1 LGGQIE
7 IMYAWLDE
15 TCGAEGWG
23 TGPAGLIGVLNDAIA
38 FYFDNA
44 AFAHAFV
51 ARLCCGYRVEAVE
64 GAFALRNDTPPLRR
78 GASVHKTPQGTHT
91 GQAGFMTLFGWA
103 GLAGTTFAAALLQ
116 AVSGFGFAVLA
127 VPLYLLLVDPAQA
140 VQLAIILS
148 TALSFAVVSGLRR
161 TVAPALLLRLGIGS
175 LAGLPIGLF
184 SFRYADRLLV
194 RLVVG
199 AAILAFGVMMAGFR
213 FRGGRPWARFG
224 RTQTRDLAAG
234 AAAGV
239 ATALVG
245 MAGPPVL
252 IYLLLAGTAA
262 QTVRATLLAFFALSY
277 GATLASH
284 AATVGI
290 PGPTWVAAG
299 ILAPIAL
306 LGGLVGRPIGDRIG
320 SDGFALLA
328 IALLTAAGLYT
339 VVAAG
344 VGLVAREP

>member
-1 LGGQIE
+1 MSL
-7 IMYAWLDE
+7 L
-15 TCGAEGWG
+15 
-23 TGPAGLIGVLNDAIA
+23 
-38 FYFDNA
+38 
-44 AFAHAFV
+44 
-51 ARLCCGYRVEAVE
+51 
-64 GAFALRNDTPPLRR
+64 
-78 GASVHKTPQGTHT
+78 
-91 GQAGFMTLFGWA
+91 GWA

-148 TALSFAVVSGLRR
+148 TVLSFAVVPGLRR
-161 TVAPALLLRLGIGS
+161 TIAPALLLRLSAGS

-184 SFRYADRLLV
+184 SFRYADPLLV
-194 RLVVG
+194 RLGVG
-199 AAILAFGVMMAGFR
+199 ATILAFAVMMAGLR
-213 FRGGRPWARFG
+213 RRGQPWAPFG

-234 AAAGV
+234 AVAGT

-252 IYLLLAGTAA
+252 IYLLLSGTAA
-262 QTVRATLLAFFALSY
+262 QTVRATLLAFFTLSY
-277 GATLASH
+277 GATVASH

-299 ILAPIAL
+299 VLAPFAL
-306 LGGLVGRPIGDRIG
+306 LGGLVGRPIGDRLG

-328 IALLTAAGLYT
+328 IALLTVAGLYT
-339 VVAAG
+339 VAAAG
-344 VGLVAREP
+344 VGLVTREP

>member
-1 LGGQIE
+1 
-7 IMYAWLDE
+7 
-15 TCGAEGWG
+15 
-23 TGPAGLIGVLNDAIA
+23 
-38 FYFDNA
+38 
-44 AFAHAFV
+44 
-51 ARLCCGYRVEAVE
+51 
-64 GAFALRNDTPPLRR
+64 
-78 GASVHKTPQGTHT
+78 
-91 GQAGFMTLFGWA
+91 MTLFGWA

-161 TVAPALLLRLGIGS
+161 TIAPALLLRLSIGS

-213 FRGGRPWARFG
+213 FRGGRPWAPFG
-224 RTQTRDLAAG
+224 RTQTRDL
-234 AAAGV
+234 AAGV

-284 AATVGI
+284 AAAVGI

-299 ILAPIAL
+299 IAPIAL
-306 LGGLVGRPIGDRIG
+306 LGGLVGRPIGDRVG

>member
-1 LGGQIE
+1 
-7 IMYAWLDE
+7 
-15 TCGAEGWG
+15 
-23 TGPAGLIGVLNDAIA
+23 
-38 FYFDNA
+38 
-44 AFAHAFV
+44 
-51 ARLCCGYRVEAVE
+51 
-64 GAFALRNDTPPLRR
+64 
-78 GASVHKTPQGTHT
+78 
-91 GQAGFMTLFGWA
+91 MTLFGWA

-127 VPLYLLLVDPAQA
+127 VPLYLLLIDPAQA

-148 TALSFAVVSGLRR
+148 TALSFAVVPGLRR
-161 TVAPALLLRLGIGS
+161 SIAPALLLRLSAGS

-184 SFRYADRLLV
+184 SFRHADRLLV
-194 RLVVG
+194 RFVVG
-199 AAILAFGVMMAGFR
+199 ATILAFGVLMAGFR
-213 FRGGRPWARFG
+213 HRAGRPWAPFG
-224 RTQTRDLAAG
+224 RTRNRDLAAG
-234 AAAGV
+234 AVAGV

-299 ILAPIAL
+299 ILTPFAL
-306 LGGLVGRPIGDRIG
+306 LGGLAGRPLGDRLG

-328 IALLTAAGLYT
+328 IALLTAAGLYA
-339 VVAAG
+339 VAAAG
-344 VGLVAREP
+344 IGLLTRQS

>member
-1 LGGQIE
+1 
-7 IMYAWLDE
+7 
-15 TCGAEGWG
+15 
-23 TGPAGLIGVLNDAIA
+23 
-38 FYFDNA
+38 
-44 AFAHAFV
+44 
-51 ARLCCGYRVEAVE
+51 
-64 GAFALRNDTPPLRR
+64 
-78 GASVHKTPQGTHT
+78 
-91 GQAGFMTLFGWA
+91 MTLFGWA
-103 GLAGTTFAAALLQ
+103 GLAGTTLAAALLQ

-161 TVAPALLLRLGIGS
+161 TVAPALLLRLRAGS

-184 SFRYADRLLV
+184 SFRYADGLLV
-194 RLVVG
+194 RLG
-199 AAILAFGVMMAGFR
+199 ATILAFAVLMAGFR
-213 FRGGRPWARFG
+213 RRGGQPWAPLA
-224 RTQTRDLAAG
+224 RTHNRDLAAG
-234 AAAGV
+234 AVAGV

-277 GATLASH
+277 GATVASH

-299 ILAPIAL
+299 ILAPFAL
-306 LGGLVGRPIGDRIG
+306 LGGLAGRPIGDRLG
-320 SDGFALLA
+320 SDGFAILA
-328 IALLTAAGLYT
+328 TALLTVAGLYAAA
-339 VVAAG
+339 AAG
-344 VGLVAREP
+344 VGLVTRQP

>member
-1 LGGQIE
+1 
-7 IMYAWLDE
+7 
-15 TCGAEGWG
+15 
-23 TGPAGLIGVLNDAIA
+23 
-38 FYFDNA
+38 
-44 AFAHAFV
+44 
-51 ARLCCGYRVEAVE
+51 
-64 GAFALRNDTPPLRR
+64 
-78 GASVHKTPQGTHT
+78 
-91 GQAGFMTLFGWA
+91 MTLFGWA

-127 VPLYLLLVDPAQA
+127 VPLYLLLVAPAQA

-148 TALSFAVVSGLRR
+148 TALSFAVVPGLRR
-161 TVAPALLLRLGIGS
+161 IIAPALLLRLSAGS

-184 SFRYADRLLV
+184 AFRHADRLLV
-194 RLVVG
+194 RFVVG
-199 AAILAFGVMMAGFR
+199 ATILGFGVMMAGFR
-213 FRGGRPWARFG
+213 RRGGRPWAPFG
-224 RTQTRDLAAG
+224 RTGTRDLAAG

-239 ATALVG
+239 AIALVG

-262 QTVRATLLAFFALSY
+262 QTARATLLTFFALSY

-299 ILAPIAL
+299 ILAPFAL
-306 LGGLVGRPIGDRIG
+306 LGGLVGRPIGDRLG

-328 IALLTAAGLYT
+328 ITLLTAAGLYT
-339 VVAAG
+339 VAAAG
-344 VGLVAREP
+344 IGLLTRQP